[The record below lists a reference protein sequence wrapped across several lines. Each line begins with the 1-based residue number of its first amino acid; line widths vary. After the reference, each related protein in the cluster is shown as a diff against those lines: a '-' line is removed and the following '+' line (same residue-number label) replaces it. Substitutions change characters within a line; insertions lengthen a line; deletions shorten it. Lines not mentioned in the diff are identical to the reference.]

1 MNLRYL
7 PFGILFITSA
17 LTTGYMILDWSG
29 GNSFPLLLF
38 LLAKYSIAF
47 SFLELGLSWIGF
59 YKEKVHVFSAVSRA
73 ITSFGLAMSMML
85 LASIYESK
93 MFV

>member
-7 PFGILFITSA
+7 PLGLLFIASM
-17 LTTGYMILDWSG
+17 LTTGYVILDWSG

-47 SFLELGLSWIGF
+47 SFLELCLSWIGF
-59 YKEKVHVFSAVSRA
+59 YKEKAHVYSALSRA
-73 ITSFGLAMSMML
+73 ITSFGLAICMML

-93 MFV
+93 MFH